1 MAKLE
6 VIYQVDLSELKEK
19 VEKLQEDFN
28 KILITIDEIQNI
40 RIEFKPIKE

>member
-6 VIYQVDLSELKEK
+6 AIYQVDLSELKEK